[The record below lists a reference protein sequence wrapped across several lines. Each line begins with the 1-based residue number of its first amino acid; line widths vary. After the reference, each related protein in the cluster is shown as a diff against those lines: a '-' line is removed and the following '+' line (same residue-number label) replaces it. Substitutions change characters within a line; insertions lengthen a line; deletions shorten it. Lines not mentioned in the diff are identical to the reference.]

1 LEANHIGAVVVQ
13 DAGRVR
19 GIVTDRDVA
28 LRVIGFE
35 LPAKETKLRD
45 IMTPEPTT
53 VSIQDSEEQVI
64 AAMRAK
70 HIRRVPIVEGERVK
84 GIVSLDE
91 LLVTGAID
99 PTAPSRHKR
108 AGATHP
114 VASLRSR
121 AAGRPMT
128 GKAWRHWARSEQTL
142 RDFSGRLQRILGWS
156 DADQAIVAFEL
167 VASSIARRVT
177 PQEAQDF
184 AAQLPSVIREWLLD
198 LTTEPDF
205 TITRASI
212 EKAMAVQL
220 NLEQAAAAEVV
231 RRIGQS
237 LGEFVTEGELRHVVS
252 QLPTEMKELLL
263 PPEDQSPG
271 FSARPG

>member
-1 LEANHIGAVVVQ
+1 
-13 DAGRVR
+13 
-19 GIVTDRDVA
+19 
-28 LRVIGFE
+28 
-35 LPAKETKLRD
+35 
-45 IMTPEPTT
+45 

-99 PTAPSRHKR
+99 PTAAAEVVAGQLAEPSRHKR